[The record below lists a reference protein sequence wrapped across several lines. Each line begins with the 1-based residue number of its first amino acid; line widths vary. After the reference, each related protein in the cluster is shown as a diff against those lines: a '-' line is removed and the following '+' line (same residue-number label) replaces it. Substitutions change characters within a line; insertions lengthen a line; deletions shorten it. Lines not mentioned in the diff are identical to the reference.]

1 MKSFFNK
8 IQLLIQLGVT
18 DSSSNYE
25 KRSVSLINLFSILTI
40 TGLIIGG
47 SNIVWMKAEYPLF
60 ISLFLLFNSILTIV
74 LNAFRKYF
82 LSLVIW
88 VFGINAAV
96 FYFNEYYS
104 PIVAA
109 HLFYFPLIFCIAL
122 LHSSERGMKQTGLL
136 MGLTFALA
144 TLSIFV
150 DFPQIR
156 NSNITPEQSSVLFNY
171 NLSFCVFL
179 TMVLV
184 ITVINIFDSQN
195 RKLSLS
201 VQQLQHQQ
209 SKVSHSLKEKEIMLS
224 EIHHRVKNNLAVVG
238 SLLNLQ
244 MSGAKSEEARQLLN
258 ESKNRVHS
266 IALVHEKLYR
276 KKDFS
281 KIDFENYIEEL
292 CLDLVKT
299 SSTKNKV
306 ALKLELIPCQL
317 PISLAVPLGLI
328 VNEIVTNSFKHGF
341 NESDKEPYISIK
353 LQFKQADV
361 LELSI
366 RDNGKGFDF
375 EGKKGESDTL
385 GLTLITSLIEQ
396 IDAQYTFVSKDGAGF
411 VLDIPLNQSLN

>member
-1 MKSFFNK
+1 M
-8 IQLLIQLGVT
+8 
-18 DSSSNYE
+18 
-25 KRSVSLINLFSILTI
+25 
-40 TGLIIGG
+40 
-47 SNIVWMKAEYPLF
+47 
-60 ISLFLLFNSILTIV
+60 
-74 LNAFRKYF
+74 
-82 LSLVIW
+82 VIW
-88 VFGINAAV
+88 ISGINIAV
-96 FYFNEYYS
+96 FYFNEFYS
-104 PIVAA
+104 EYVAA
-109 HLFYFPLIFCIAL
+109 YLFYFPLIFCIAL
-122 LHSSERGMKQTGLL
+122 LHSSERGMKQTGIL
-136 MGLTFALA
+136 MSLTFTLA
-144 TLSIFV
+144 SISVFV
-150 DFPQIR
+150 DFPMLR
-156 NSNITPEQSSVLFNY
+156 NANITDDQSKILFTY
-171 NLSFCVFL
+171 NLAFCVFL

-184 ITVINIFDSQN
+184 IAVINIFDSQN
-195 RKLSLS
+195 RKLGLS

-209 SKVSHSLKEKEIMLS
+209 TKISQSLKEKEIMLS

-341 NESDKEPYISIK
+341 NESDKEPCISIK